1 MNTFAPTPPLSSEP
15 WNRSAAARAPQPL
28 PVRKLKL
35 PLDNLGRDRWLV
47 EGDPIFTHFLST
59 ISAVF
64 PNVEDFFVATVQAN
78 KAAIPAG
85 SPLLHQV
92 KGFVGQEA
100 MHAREHREV
109 NQRMAALGFDTSEV
123 SNALASATAFMF
135 RLKPALLPLAITA
148 SCEHFTVVFA
158 KAVLSDETTRKTL
171 LSHPDV
177 AALACWHALEELEH
191 KHVAFDVF
199 KYAGGSHAV
208 RCLGMMVTFM
218 VMGGCFMSYWAK
230 AVYKDREHLNSASV
244 GRFLHNLRHQRLLS
258 PWALKQV
265 LRYLRRDFHPNDMDT
280 DALMKEWS
288 ERLAGQTVILSRGGG
303 HEPRPA

>member
-1 MNTFAPTPPLSSEP
+1 MNTFAPTPLSSEP
-15 WNRSAAARAPQPL
+15 TNRSAAAPAPQPL
-28 PVRKLKL
+28 PVRKLKM

-47 EGDPIFTHFLST
+47 EGDPIFTHFLTT

-78 KAAIPAG
+78 RAAVPAG
-85 SPLLHQV
+85 SPLLYQI
-92 KGFVGQEA
+92 KGFIGQEA

-109 NQRMAALGFDTSEV
+109 NRRMAALGFDTSEV
-123 SNALASATAFMF
+123 SRALGSATARML

-158 KAVLSDETTRKTL
+158 KAVLSDESTRKTL
-171 LSHPDV
+171 FSNPDV
-177 AALACWHALEELEH
+177 AALAYWHALEELEH

-199 KYAGGSHAV
+199 KHAEGSHGL
-208 RCLGMMVTFM
+208 RCLGMAVAFM
-218 VMGGCFMSYWAK
+218 VMGGHFMTCWMR
-230 AVYKDREHLNSASV
+230 AVYKDREHLSSASMR
-244 GRFLHNLRHQRLLS
+244 RFLHNLRHQRLLS

-265 LRYLRRDFHPNDMDT
+265 LVYLQRDFHPNDMDT

-288 ERLAGQTVILSRGGG
+288 ERLAEQTVILSRGGG
-303 HEPRPA
+303 HEPGPA